1 MVVVEV
7 LRAEQRQ
14 KEAEEEWK
22 RVILKEIGQEYC
34 LQSLNLWRVLSK
46 HLCVVQRKQ
55 CQYHSLLHIP

>member
-7 LRAEQRQ
+7 LHAEQRK
-14 KEAEEEWK
+14 KEVEEEWK
-22 RVILKEIGQEYC
+22 RVIPREIGQKYC

-55 CQYHSLLHIP
+55 CPYHSLLHIP